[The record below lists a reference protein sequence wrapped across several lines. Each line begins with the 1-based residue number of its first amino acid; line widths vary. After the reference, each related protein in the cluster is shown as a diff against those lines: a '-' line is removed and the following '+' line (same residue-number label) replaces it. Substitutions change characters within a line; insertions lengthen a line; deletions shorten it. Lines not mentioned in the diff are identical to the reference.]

1 MEPVNLLVVERGA
14 DWKQWGDV
22 TKDLGNAVV
31 VLVQQGDESSAA
43 FRKRIKERLRRAK
56 AKAFNAVVLL
66 RGKRA
71 SASRRARFH
80 RRLLVQL
87 GRSAKKGLQIFPS
100 VVPLPQL
107 GQAAPA

>member
-14 DWKQWGDV
+14 DFVQWAAV
-22 TKDLGNAVV
+22 TKLLGNAVF

-43 FRKRIKERLRRAK
+43 FRKRIKDRLRRAK
-56 AKAFNAVVLL
+56 AKALNGVVLL

-87 GRSAKKGLQIFPS
+87 GRSAKNGLKIYPNLGTVTQPS
-100 VVPLPQL
+100 
-107 GQAAPA
+107 PA

>member
-14 DWKQWGDV
+14 DWKQWGAV
-22 TKDLGNAVV
+22 TKLLGNAVF
-31 VLVQQGDESSAA
+31 VLIQQGDESSAA

-56 AKAFNAVVLL
+56 DKALNGIVLL

-87 GRSAKKGLQIFPS
+87 GRSAKHGLTIYPNVSSLTRAPS
-100 VVPLPQL
+100 
-107 GQAAPA
+107 AA

>member
-14 DWKQWGDV
+14 DWKQWSAV
-22 TKDLGNAVV
+22 TKLLGNAVF

-56 AKAFNAVVLL
+56 TSALNGVVLL

-87 GRSAKKGLQIFPS
+87 GRSAKNGLTIFPNLGSLAQPAPS
-100 VVPLPQL
+100 V
-107 GQAAPA
+107 A